1 MNLRAPIVI
10 LLSAATILAIAMG
23 IRNTFGLFL
32 QPLSIDLALP
42 REVFALSI
50 AIQSLMWGASQ
61 PIFGAI
67 ADRFGAGRVALFGAV
82 AYMGGLAV
90 MAGAA
95 GPLGLHVGAGLLV
108 GIGLSATG
116 FAVVLGP
123 VGRAFPENKRS
134 VALGIASSGGSFGQ
148 FAMAPIGGVLLHEF
162 GWTSTIWIFVFIAVL
177 IIPFALGV
185 SGHRAV
191 SSSES
196 TQSLGEALTAA
207 RRHRG
212 YWLLNAGFFVCGFHV
227 TFILTHLPPFLAD
240 RAFSAT
246 LGATA
251 IAIIGFFNFVG
262 TFGAGWLGGRYR
274 KKYVLSLYYLARG
287 VVMLGFLLLPVTE
300 TTVIIFAGLIGLLW
314 LGTVPLTSG
323 LVAQIFG
330 ARNLGALFGIVFF
343 SHQVGAFL
351 GAWLGGRLYDM
362 TGSYDQVWIM
372 AIALAVFAAL
382 IHWPIADRPIAA
394 EARAKP

>member
-1 MNLRAPIVI
+1 MNFRAPMVI
-10 LLSAATILAIAMG
+10 LLCAAAVLAIGMG
-23 IRNTFGLFL
+23 LRGSFGLFL
-32 QPLSIDLALP
+32 QPISLDLDLP

-50 AIQSLMWGASQ
+50 AIQSLMWGATQ
-61 PIFGAI
+61 PIFGGI
-67 ADRFGAGRVALFGAV
+67 ADRYGSVRVALFGALV
-82 AYMGGLAV
+82 YIGGLAV

-95 GPLGLHVGAGLLV
+95 GPLGLHLGAGVLI
-108 GIGLSATG
+108 GTGLSATG

-123 VGRAFPENKRS
+123 VGRAFPEKKRS

-162 GWTSTIWIFVFIAVL
+162 GWASTLWIFVLIAVL
-177 IIPFALGV
+177 IIPFAFGIG
-185 SGHRAV
+185 GHRVA
-191 SSSES
+191 S
-196 TQSLGEALTAA
+196 TPEASQSLGEALSAA

-240 RAFSAT
+240 RAFPAT

-251 IAIIGFFNFVG
+251 IAIIGFFNFIG

-287 VVMLGFLLLPVTE
+287 VVMLGFLVLPVTE
-300 TTVIIFAGLIGLLW
+300 TTVLIFSGLIGLLW

-330 ARNLGALFGIVFF
+330 ARNMGALFGIVFF

-351 GAWLGGRLYDM
+351 GAWLGGRVYDA
-362 TGSYDQVWIM
+362 TGSYDQVWII

-382 IHWPIADRPIAA
+382 IHWPIADRSIVQP
-394 EARAKP
+394 ARAEP